1 MSITSMRMLDNSSA
15 EIRWRLT
22 GKLGMLPVDVAGEQR
37 CWCIVHLM
45 AHKLRVLPVD
55 VAGAQRC
62 WCIVHLMAHKLRVL
76 PVHVAGAQRCFCWAP
91 VLWRLSHEVV
101 EQLVCCSAMHVSQPE
116 QWMHALNCRA
126 CNCAH
131 LAAGATEIVLNLLT
145 GRIEKQKETW
155 DLSKCS
161 PPAAAAWNAARALW
175 AAKQVGRQPG

>member
-22 GKLGMLPVDVAGEQR
+22 GKLGMLSVDVAGEQR
-37 CWCIVHLM
+37 CRRIVHLV
-45 AHKLRVLPVD
+45 AHKLEMLSVR
-55 VAGAQRC
+55 
-62 WCIVHLMAHKLRVL
+62 
-76 PVHVAGAQRCFCWAP
+76 VAGAQRCFCWALLMLGP
-91 VLWRLSHEVV
+91 CAVALVARCGRTIGVLQCHARAPARAMDACA
-101 EQLVCCSAMHVSQPE
+101 QLLLP
-116 QWMHALNCRA
+116 R
-126 CNCAH
+126 NCAH
-131 LAAGATEIVLNLLT
+131 LAAGTTEIVLNLLT